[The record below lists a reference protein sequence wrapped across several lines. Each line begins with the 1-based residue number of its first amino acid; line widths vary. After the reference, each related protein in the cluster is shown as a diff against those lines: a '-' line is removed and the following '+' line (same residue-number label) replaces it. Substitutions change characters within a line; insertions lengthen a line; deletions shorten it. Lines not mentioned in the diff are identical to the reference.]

1 MTREFKS
8 LHHRAR
14 RNVGELS
21 RACKLFDRVLVY
33 AYWLSL
39 LIEIQP
45 GWRRTWRTS
54 LALATLYAD
63 KCRRGIQ
70 VNCDVWKHAGW
81 LFGIFVKPLFSRLPD
96 QNQNFHD
103 PIPPI
108 VLAHLLVDKGQ
119 YPWPKRWS
127 IFKEC
132 CIPFFSLMPGRR
144 VGNGK
149 GIFLLTISM
158 PNGWHCLATWNPF
171 PSVCFF
177 FRSQRWLNEKEKT
190 FLCTVLGHLSEE
202 TAIPKAVEV
211 EEEAK
216 KLGGGRDE
224 VGHLRRFLTA
234 L

>member
-1 MTREFKS
+1 MRTGS
-8 LHHRAR
+8 
-14 RNVGELS
+14 
-21 RACKLFDRVLVY
+21 
-33 AYWLSL
+33 AYWSRYNPAGGERDERHSL
-39 LIEIQP
+39 L
-45 GWRRTWRTS
+45 RHFMRTNAAGGYKWIVTFGNM
-54 LALATLYAD
+54 LAGCSEYLW
-63 KCRRGIQ
+63 
-70 VNCDVWKHAGW
+70 NP
-81 LFGIFVKPLFSRLPD
+81 FFSRLPD

-149 GIFLLTISM
+149 GILLLTISM

-171 PSVCFF
+171 PSVFF
-177 FRSQRWLNEKEKT
+177 FRFQRWLNEKEKT
-190 FLCTVLGHLSEE
+190 FLYTVLGHLSEE

>member
-1 MTREFKS
+1 MRTGS
-8 LHHRAR
+8 
-14 RNVGELS
+14 
-21 RACKLFDRVLVY
+21 
-33 AYWLSL
+33 AYWSRYNPAGGERDERHSL
-39 LIEIQP
+39 L
-45 GWRRTWRTS
+45 RHFMRTNAAGGYKWIVTFGNM
-54 LALATLYAD
+54 LAGCSEYLW
-63 KCRRGIQ
+63 
-70 VNCDVWKHAGW
+70 NP
-81 LFGIFVKPLFSRLPD
+81 FFSRLPD

-149 GIFLLTISM
+149 GILLLTISM

-177 FRSQRWLNEKEKT
+177 FVFS
-190 FLCTVLGHLSEE
+190 G
-202 TAIPKAVEV
+202 
-211 EEEAK
+211 
-216 KLGGGRDE
+216 D
-224 VGHLRRFLTA
+224 
-234 L
+234 

>member
-1 MTREFKS
+1 MASCRFLFRLLQQFLLAASVSHHLKNSQPGSSSSFRFVANGQNRMTREFKS

-81 LFGIFVKPLFSRLPD
+81 LFGIFVKPFFSRLPD

-149 GIFLLTISM
+149 GILLLTISM

-177 FRSQRWLNEKEKT
+177 FVFS
-190 FLCTVLGHLSEE
+190 G
-202 TAIPKAVEV
+202 
-211 EEEAK
+211 
-216 KLGGGRDE
+216 D
-224 VGHLRRFLTA
+224 
-234 L
+234 